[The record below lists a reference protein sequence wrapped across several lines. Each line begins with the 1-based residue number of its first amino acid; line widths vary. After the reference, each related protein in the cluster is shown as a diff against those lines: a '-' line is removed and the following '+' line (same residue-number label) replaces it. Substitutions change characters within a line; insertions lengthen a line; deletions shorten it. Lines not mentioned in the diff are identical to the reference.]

1 MRRNDCYAL
10 LLDRTRGLGIPC
22 LAASADDEATSD
34 QPIPTSC
41 QSDAPV
47 RTSSSS
53 HGGEMKFS
61 SALREV
67 HLFLI
72 RGDGPIPV
80 HMNRKDEAYTGY
92 PTGVFPKVK
101 DSAQPKVAKRGD
113 QGDAAI
119 GSTSAVNGTELPP
132 PPPAA

>member
-1 MRRNDCYAL
+1 
-10 LLDRTRGLGIPC
+10 
-22 LAASADDEATSD
+22 
-34 QPIPTSC
+34 
-41 QSDAPV
+41 
-47 RTSSSS
+47 
-53 HGGEMKFS
+53 MKFS
-61 SALREV
+61 SALRAV

-72 RGDGPIPV
+72 RGDGPITV

-132 PPPAA
+132 PPPAASTWKARDFVLGLQTREQGKDVTIYLDLDEVVGITGEKESS